1 MGKDKIAD
9 DFRTPDGVS
18 ADVVAFTMVP
28 HENVSVRRN
37 LPDYELKVFLVRSDK
52 GMWKLPGQVIDR
64 YVSLDD
70 MATDIVKELTLTT
83 DPYIEYVGQCSD
95 YTDDSGA
102 WIIHHSFLSVIP
114 YHQLDDFRRQDDPKS
129 VDLFSIEQ
137 LDKLDI
143 FPNHRK
149 IIDSVY
155 EYLQR
160 IILIT
165 DIAKYFLTDT
175 FTIAELVRNLQ
186 VVAPNFKPDNVHQK
200 FLKTS
205 KRGGILEGVIDAEG
219 VHLKSDKYSQRSA
232 LLFRFSGQT
241 PELSIY

>member
-1 MGKDKIAD
+1 MGKGKIAD

-28 HENVSVRRN
+28 YENISVRRN
-37 LPDYELKVFLVRSDK
+37 LPDYELKLFLVKSEN
-52 GMWKLPGQVIDR
+52 GMWKLPGQIIDR
-64 YVSLDD
+64 YISLED
-70 MATDIVKELTLTT
+70 MASAVVEEITLTT
-83 DPYIEYVGQCSD
+83 NAYIDYVGQCSD
-95 YTDDSGA
+95 CTDNSGE
-102 WIIHHSFLSVIP
+102 WIISHSFLSVIP
-114 YHQLDDFRRQDDPKS
+114 YHQLDDFRNQENPNM
-129 VDLFSIEQ
+129 VELFSIEQ
-137 LDKLDI
+137 LSELDI
-143 FPNHRK
+143 SPNHRK

-205 KRGGILEGVIDAEG
+205 KRGGILEGVVDAEG